1 MSASASAKS
10 LVTGKG
16 SGVANSASGG
26 GGGGSNTTRRILVL
40 AQKGD
45 WAACDTTLKVLE
57 KESAEAGLRFPLAN
71 VADNVSV
78 VFPCKW
84 ASEERY
90 LKARLKKKSR
100 RF

>member
-1 MSASASAKS
+1 MSATASAKG

-16 SGVANSASGG
+16 SGVANSASG

-78 VFPCKW
+78 FSVSSPVL
-84 ASEERY
+84 RQV
-90 LKARLKKKSR
+90 R
-100 RF
+100 RAT

>member
-1 MSASASAKS
+1 MSATASDKG

-57 KESAEAGLRFPLAN
+57 KESTEAGLRFPLAN

-78 VFPCKW
+78 FSVSSPVLRQVGR
-84 ASEERY
+84 AT
-90 LKARLKKKSR
+90 
-100 RF
+100 

>member
-1 MSASASAKS
+1 MSATASAKG

-16 SGVANSASGG
+16 SGVANSASGGG

-57 KESAEAGLRFPLAN
+57 KESTEAGLRFPLAN

-78 VFPCKW
+78 FSVSFPVLG
-84 ASEERY
+84 R
-90 LKARLKKKSR
+90 
-100 RF
+100 

>member
-1 MSASASAKS
+1 MSATASAKG

-16 SGVANSASGG
+16 SGVANSAS

-57 KESAEAGLRFPLAN
+57 KESTEAGLRFPLAN

-78 VFPCKW
+78 FSVSSPVL
-84 ASEERY
+84 RQV
-90 LKARLKKKSR
+90 R
-100 RF
+100 RAT

>member
-1 MSASASAKS
+1 MSATASAKG

-16 SGVANSASGG
+16 SGVANSAS

-78 VFPCKW
+78 FSVSSPVPT
-84 ASEERY
+84 
-90 LKARLKKKSR
+90 
-100 RF
+100 

>member
-1 MSASASAKS
+1 MSAIASAKG

-16 SGVANSASGG
+16 SGVANSASGGG

-57 KESAEAGLRFPLAN
+57 KESTEAGLRFPLAN

-78 VFPCKW
+78 FSVSSPV
-84 ASEERY
+84 
-90 LKARLKKKSR
+90 SR
-100 RF
+100 QVRRAT

>member
-1 MSASASAKS
+1 MSATASAKG

-16 SGVANSASGG
+16 SGVANSASGGG

-57 KESAEAGLRFPLAN
+57 KESTEAGLRFPLAN

-78 VFPCKW
+78 FSVSSPV
-84 ASEERY
+84 
-90 LKARLKKKSR
+90 SR
-100 RF
+100 QVRRAT